1 MRPKPSIDWKGKERL
16 KENTTFCW
24 LQNCF
29 STTAANCL
37 ACVWGAQGGVMNWHI
52 AGAVMLIQAREP
64 WGFPPGTSNL
74 IVPCHLL
81 PFCLRTRL
89 STSPQGHTNTT
100 PPPIH
105 TLLLQIIGLFRIIAL
120 LSCLGSEV
128 NLVQEVVCHNLW
140 HRSELTGNGFCHQLE
155 DRNTA
160 YLLLTCCTSQL
171 TTLQI
176 MFMFLEDSFIV
187 FLH

>member
-1 MRPKPSIDWKGKERL
+1 M
-16 KENTTFCW
+16 
-24 LQNCF
+24 
-29 STTAANCL
+29 
-37 ACVWGAQGGVMNWHI
+37 
-52 AGAVMLIQAREP
+52 
-64 WGFPPGTSNL
+64 
-74 IVPCHLL
+74 
-81 PFCLRTRL
+81 
-89 STSPQGHTNTT
+89 
-100 PPPIH
+100 
-105 TLLLQIIGLFRIIAL
+105 
-120 LSCLGSEV
+120 

-187 FLH
+187 LFYINDCIIWRINYSSASFIAFFLCIFSFSSRCPFHIWFGWHSVGGLSLLYNVKNYLDTIIIRCYFEVIPVYIFPLVLIVLCIKFKYIFRFVILQRMH